1 LLKRGSP
8 RATAGSLNTDACH
21 ALKLP
26 GSPRRPGYPREE
38 RMKKGIL
45 CAVMLALLVQAVGC
59 KKAGETG
66 RGKIM
71 VAVSVFPIYDIARNI
86 CGDRATVFYAVPA
99 GADPHTFEPKPS
111 IVRDLQNTSLFMGIE
126 REFDGWMERYLPAD
140 ARRKY
145 LVGRTA
151 AGTPSNPHIWLS
163 VREGKKIA
171 GAVARDLCA
180 LDPDN
185 KEYYRKNLAAYD
197 EKLNSLDKSMSE
209 LFRNKSGR
217 SFIQWH
223 EAWNYF
229 AADYGLTI
237 SGTVQREGSDRSSV
251 RSIKDIVDRA
261 RREKVTAIVVSLS
274 SENKTAEV
282 LAGEI
287 GGSIVRLDGIGD
299 PNVPERSD
307 YLKLMY
313 YNAKTLSGAM
323 R

>member
-1 LLKRGSP
+1 
-8 RATAGSLNTDACH
+8 
-21 ALKLP
+21 
-26 GSPRRPGYPREE
+26 
-38 RMKKGIL
+38 MKKFIL
-45 CAVMLALLVQAVGC
+45 CAVTLALLLQASGC
-59 KKAGETG
+59 KKAGG
-66 RGKIM
+66 PAQGKII
-71 VAVSVFPIYDIARNI
+71 VAVSVFPMYDIARNI
-86 CGDRATVFYAVPA
+86 CGDRAMVLYAVPA

-111 IVRDLQNTSLFMGIE
+111 IARDLQNASLFIGVE
-126 REFDGWMERYLPAD
+126 PEFDGWVERFLPAGTK
-140 ARRKY
+140 RKY
-145 LVGRTA
+145 LVA
-151 AGTPSNPHIWLS
+151 HSDAGVPANPHIWLS
-163 VREGKKIA
+163 VREAKKIA
-171 GAVARDLCA
+171 SFVARNLSS

-185 KEYYRKNLAAYD
+185 KEYYLKNLAAYD

-209 LFRNKSGR
+209 LFRNKSR
-217 SFIQWH
+217 KSFIQWH

-251 RSIKDIVDRA
+251 RSIKNIIDRA
-261 RREKVTAIVVSLS
+261 RLEKVTAIVVSLV
-274 SENKTAEV
+274 SEDKIARV

-313 YNAKTLSGAM
+313 YNARTLADAM